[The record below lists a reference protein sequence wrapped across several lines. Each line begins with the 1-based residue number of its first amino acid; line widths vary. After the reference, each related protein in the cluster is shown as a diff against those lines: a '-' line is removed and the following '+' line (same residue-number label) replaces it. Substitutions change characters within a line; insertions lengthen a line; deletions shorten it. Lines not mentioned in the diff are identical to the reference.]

1 VTLNFQEFSEAMMT
15 DLDGKT
21 VLVVRGLTPREH
33 QSLLYE
39 IDEEAIGPEG
49 ANIPSTAMGDMGAT
63 ALAFLATAA
72 LIAGVL
78 KWVERQNADIELSF
92 EIYKFV
98 SLKVKK
104 GATKEE
110 ITRTAAAAGL
120 PIEPSE

>member
-1 VTLNFQEFSEAMMT
+1 MT

-39 IDEEAIGPEG
+39 IDEEALDPEG
-49 ANIPSTAMGDMGAT
+49 TNIPSTAMGDMGAT

-78 KWVERQNADIELSF
+78 KWVERQNTDIELSV
-92 EIYKFV
+92 EIFKFV
-98 SLKVKK
+98 SIKVKK
-104 GATKEE
+104 GTTKEE
-110 ITRTAAAAGL
+110 ITKTAAAAGL
-120 PIEPSE
+120 PMEPMQ